1 MSNSTREYGKG
12 GWFGLGVPQANP
24 TVEPEFR
31 RLMPDDTECFAL
43 RLRSSSPDPRQR
55 AVDYLGQLPEL
66 ARDYA
71 TLTVDAFLFACTG
84 SSYLIS
90 DDESDS
96 IQARVEDLLGA
107 PVLLAA
113 HSIRDW
119 LRDENIE
126 SVALLSP
133 YPDWL
138 NDLAVEYWE
147 RQGFDVVDVRQ
158 VTIGSDNTDQIY
170 SLRRSDI
177 EPHVDALLASDA
189 DGFLVSGTGMPAMF
203 ALERLAGSGRPAVSS
218 NSALADRA
226 IKFAHKELGF
236 K

>member
-1 MSNSTREYGKG
+1 MSDCTREYGKG

-31 RLMPDDTECFAL
+31 RLMPDDIECYAL

-55 AVDYLGQLPEL
+55 AVDYLEQLPEL
-66 ARDYA
+66 TRDFA
-71 TLTVDAFLFACTG
+71 TLTFDAFLFACTG

-90 DDESDS
+90 DEVSDS
-96 IQARVEDLLGA
+96 IQARVEDRLGA

-113 HSIRDW
+113 HAIRAW
-119 LRDENIE
+119 LNDENIE

-138 NDLAVEYWE
+138 NEPAVEYWR

-158 VTIGSDNTDQIY
+158 VVIGSDNTDRIY
-170 SLRRSDI
+170 SLTRSDI
-177 EPHVDALLASDA
+177 EPHVDALLASEA
-189 DGFLVSGTGMPAMF
+189 DGFL
-203 ALERLAGSGRPAVSS
+203 
-218 NSALADRA
+218 
-226 IKFAHKELGF
+226 
-236 K
+236 